1 MDMQNGKIVKGVGG
15 KYTVRTS
22 DGTRLVARARGVF
35 RHERI
40 SPEVGDNVCLRIEEN
55 GDAYIESIDKRKN
68 LLIRPP
74 MANLDILFITAA
86 AAKPAPVLSTLDKL
100 SAICVHDGILPV
112 FVITK
117 CDLDPAGGAALA
129 KLYKKSGFPAFTLR
143 GLGEDADGADGAGD
157 ADSADSANGD
167 CGDCGDCGE
176 IAALRAFLAE
186 HLPGK
191 TAAFAGASGI
201 GKSTLLNLLFPALAL
216 ATGSIS
222 EKIARGKHTT
232 RHVELFEADG
242 GLIADTPGFSMLDF
256 MRFDFMKVG
265 DLADAFPDFAPY
277 LGRCRYTKC
286 THLCEDGC
294 AVCAAVAD
302 GKIAASRHDSYVE
315 LYRILKEK
323 KEWKKNG
330 RFA

>member
-1 MDMQNGKIVKGVGG
+1 MEKANGKIVKGVGG
-15 KYTVRTS
+15 KYTVRTA
-22 DGTRLVARARGVF
+22 DGARCTARARGAF
-35 RHERI
+35 RHAQI
-40 SPEVGDNVCLRIEEN
+40 SPEVGDDVTLRIEEN
-55 GDAYIESIDKRKN
+55 GDAYIESIGARKN

-100 SAICVHDGILPV
+100 SAICVHGGILPV

-117 CDLDPAGGAALA
+117 CDLDPAGGARIAAL
-129 KLYKKSGFPAFTLR
+129 YEKSGFPAFTLR
-143 GLGEDADGADGAGD
+143 GLGEDADGTNGAGGTD
-157 ADSADSANGD
+157 AD
-167 CGDCGDCGE
+167 E
-176 IAALRAFLAE
+176 VAALRDFLAE
-186 HLPGK
+186 NLPGK

-222 EKIARGKHTT
+222 EKIERGRHTT

-242 GLIADTPGFSMLDF
+242 GLVADTPGFGMLDF

-294 AVCAAVAD
+294 AVCEAVERGD
-302 GKIAASRHDSYVE
+302 IERSRHDSYVE
-315 LYRILKEK
+315 LYHTLKEK

>member
-1 MDMQNGKIVKGVGG
+1 MEKVNGKIVKGVGG
-15 KYTVRTS
+15 KYTVLAA
-22 DGTRLVARARGVF
+22 DGARYTARARGAF
-35 RHERI
+35 RHAQI
-40 SPEVGDNVCLRIEEN
+40 SPEVGDDVTLRIEEN
-55 GDAYIESIDKRKN
+55 GDAYIESIGARRN

-100 SAICVHDGILPV
+100 SAICVHGGILPV

-117 CDLDPAGGAALA
+117 CDLDPAGGARIAAL
-129 KLYKKSGFPAFTLR
+129 YEKSGFPAFTLR
-143 GLGEDADGADGAGD
+143 GLGDGAGD
-157 ADSADSANGD
+157 GGDADESGD
-167 CGDCGDCGE
+167 AAGLDPAE
-176 IAALRAFLAE
+176 VAALRAFLAE
-186 HLPGK
+186 NLPGK

-222 EKIARGKHTT
+222 EKIERGRHTT

-242 GLIADTPGFSMLDF
+242 GLVADTPGFSMLDF

-265 DLADAFPDFAPY
+265 DLADAFPDFASY
-277 LGRCRYTKC
+277 LGNCRYTKC

-294 AVCAAVAD
+294 AVCEAVARGD
-302 GKIAASRHDSYVE
+302 IERSRHDSYVE
-315 LYRILKEK
+315 LYHTLKEK
-323 KEWKKNG
+323 KEWKKNS

>member
-1 MDMQNGKIVKGVGG
+1 MEKVNGKIVKGVGG
-15 KYTVRTS
+15 KYTVLAA
-22 DGTRLVARARGVF
+22 DGARYTARARGAF
-35 RHERI
+35 RHAQI
-40 SPEVGDNVCLRIEEN
+40 SPEVGDDVTLRIEEN
-55 GDAYIESIDKRKN
+55 GDAYIESIGARRN

-86 AAKPAPVLSTLDKL
+86 AAKPAPILSTLDKL
-100 SAICVHDGILPV
+100 SAICVHGGILPV

-117 CDLDPAGGAALA
+117 CDLDPAGGARIAAL
-129 KLYKKSGFPAFTLR
+129 YEKSGFPAFTLR
-143 GLGEDADGADGAGD
+143 GLGDGAGD
-157 ADSADSANGD
+157 DGDADESGD
-167 CGDCGDCGE
+167 AAGLDPAE
-176 IAALRAFLAE
+176 VAALRAFLAE
-186 HLPGK
+186 NLPGK

-222 EKIARGKHTT
+222 EKIERGRHTT

-242 GLIADTPGFSMLDF
+242 GLVADTPGFSMLDF

-277 LGRCRYTKC
+277 LGKCRYTKC

-294 AVCAAVAD
+294 AVCEAVARGD
-302 GKIAASRHDSYVE
+302 IERSRHDSYVE
-315 LYRILKEK
+315 LYHTLKEK
-323 KEWKKNG
+323 KEWKKNS

>member
-1 MDMQNGKIVKGVGG
+1 MEKANGKIVKGVGG
-15 KYTVRTS
+15 KYTVRTA
-22 DGTRLVARARGVF
+22 DGARFAARARGAF
-35 RHERI
+35 RHAQI
-40 SPEVGDNVCLRIEEN
+40 SPEVGDDVTLRIEEN
-55 GDAYIESIDKRKN
+55 GDAYIESIGARKN

-100 SAICVHDGILPV
+100 SAICVHGGILPV

-117 CDLDPAGGAALA
+117 CDLDPAGGARIAAL
-129 KLYKKSGFPAFTLR
+129 YEKSGFPAFTLR
-143 GLGEDADGADGAGD
+143 GLGEDADGTSGAGGTD
-157 ADSADSANGD
+157 A
-167 CGDCGDCGE
+167 GE
-176 IAALRAFLAE
+176 VAALRAFLAE
-186 HLPGK
+186 SLPGK

-222 EKIARGKHTT
+222 EKIERGRHTT

-242 GLIADTPGFSMLDF
+242 GLVADTPGFGMLDF

-294 AVCAAVAD
+294 AVCEAVERGD
-302 GKIAASRHDSYVE
+302 IERSRHDSYVE
-315 LYRILKEK
+315 LYHTLKEK

>member
-1 MDMQNGKIVKGVGG
+1 MEKVNGKIVKGVGG
-15 KYTVRTS
+15 KYTVLAA
-22 DGTRLVARARGVF
+22 DGARYTARARGAF
-35 RHERI
+35 RHAQI
-40 SPEVGDNVCLRIEEN
+40 SPEVGDDVTLRIEEN
-55 GDAYIESIDKRKN
+55 GDAYIESIGARKN

-100 SAICVHDGILPV
+100 SAICVHGGILPV

-117 CDLDPAGGAALA
+117 CDLDPAGGARIAAL
-129 KLYKKSGFPAFTLR
+129 YEKSGFPAFTLR
-143 GLGEDADGADGAGD
+143 GLGDGAGD
-157 ADSADSANGD
+157 GGDADESGD
-167 CGDCGDCGE
+167 AAGLDPAE
-176 IAALRAFLAE
+176 VAALRAFLAE
-186 HLPGK
+186 NLPGK

-222 EKIARGKHTT
+222 EKIERGRHTT

-242 GLIADTPGFSMLDF
+242 GLVADTPGFSMLDF

-265 DLADAFPDFAPY
+265 DLADAFPDFASY
-277 LGRCRYTKC
+277 LGKCRYTKC

-294 AVCAAVAD
+294 AVCEAVARGD
-302 GKIAASRHDSYVE
+302 IERSRHDSYVE
-315 LYRILKEK
+315 LYHTLKEK
-323 KEWKKNG
+323 KEWKKNS

>member
-1 MDMQNGKIVKGVGG
+1 MEKANGKIVKGVGG
-15 KYTVRTS
+15 KYTVRTA
-22 DGTRLVARARGVF
+22 DGARFAARARGAF
-35 RHERI
+35 RHAQI
-40 SPEVGDNVCLRIEEN
+40 SPEVGDDVTLRIEEN
-55 GDAYIESIDKRKN
+55 GDAYIESIGARKN

-100 SAICVHDGILPV
+100 SAICVHGGILPV

-117 CDLDPAGGAALA
+117 CDLDPAGGARIAAL
-129 KLYKKSGFPAFTLR
+129 YEKSGFPAFTLR
-143 GLGEDADGADGAGD
+143 GLGDDADGTNGAGGTD
-157 ADSADSANGD
+157 AD
-167 CGDCGDCGE
+167 E
-176 IAALRAFLAE
+176 VAALRDFLAE
-186 HLPGK
+186 NLPGK

-222 EKIARGKHTT
+222 EKIERGRHTT

-242 GLIADTPGFSMLDF
+242 GLVADTPGFGMLDF

-294 AVCAAVAD
+294 AVCEAVERGD
-302 GKIAASRHDSYVE
+302 IERSRHDSYVE
-315 LYRILKEK
+315 LYHTLKEK

>member
-1 MDMQNGKIVKGVGG
+1 MEKVNGKIVKGVGG
-15 KYTVRTS
+15 KYTVLAA
-22 DGTRLVARARGVF
+22 DGARYTARARGAF
-35 RHERI
+35 RHAQI
-40 SPEVGDNVCLRIEEN
+40 SPEVGDDVTLRIEEN
-55 GDAYIESIDKRKN
+55 GDAYIESIGARRN

-86 AAKPAPVLSTLDKL
+86 AAKPAPILSTLDKL
-100 SAICVHDGILPV
+100 SAICVHGGILPV

-117 CDLDPAGGAALA
+117 CDLDPAGGARIAAL
-129 KLYKKSGFPAFTLR
+129 YEKSGFPAFTLR
-143 GLGEDADGADGAGD
+143 GLGDGAGD
-157 ADSADSANGD
+157 GGDADESVDAAGLDPA
-167 CGDCGDCGE
+167 E
-176 IAALRAFLAE
+176 VAALRAFLAE
-186 HLPGK
+186 NLPGK

-222 EKIARGKHTT
+222 EKIERGRHTT

-242 GLIADTPGFSMLDF
+242 GLVADTPGFSMLDF

-277 LGRCRYTKC
+277 LGKCRYTKC

-294 AVCAAVAD
+294 AVCEAVARGD
-302 GKIAASRHDSYVE
+302 IERSRHDSYVE
-315 LYRILKEK
+315 LYHTLKEK
-323 KEWKKNG
+323 KEWKKNS

>member
-1 MDMQNGKIVKGVGG
+1 MEKANGKIVKGVGG
-15 KYTVRTS
+15 KYTVRTA
-22 DGTRLVARARGVF
+22 DGARFAARARGAF
-35 RHERI
+35 RHAQI
-40 SPEVGDNVCLRIEEN
+40 SPEVGDDVMLRIEEN
-55 GDAYIESIDKRKN
+55 GDAYIESIGARRN

-86 AAKPAPVLSTLDKL
+86 AAKPAPILSTLDKL
-100 SAICVHDGILPV
+100 SAICVHGGILPV

-117 CDLDPAGGAALA
+117 CDLDPAGGARIAAL
-129 KLYKKSGFPAFTLR
+129 YEKSGFPAFTLR
-143 GLGEDADGADGAGD
+143 GLGEDAGSADGTESTNSTNSTDAG
-157 ADSADSANGD
+157 
-167 CGDCGDCGE
+167 E
-176 IAALRAFLAE
+176 VTALRAFLAE
-186 HLPGK
+186 NLPGK

-222 EKIARGKHTT
+222 EKIERGRHTT

-242 GLIADTPGFSMLDF
+242 GLVADTPGFSMLDF

-277 LGRCRYTKC
+277 LGKCRYTKC

-294 AVCAAVAD
+294 AVCEAVARGD
-302 GKIAASRHDSYVE
+302 IERSRHDSYVE
-315 LYRILKEK
+315 LYHTLKEK
-323 KEWKKNG
+323 KEWKKNS

>member
-1 MDMQNGKIVKGVGG
+1 M
-15 KYTVRTS
+15 
-22 DGTRLVARARGVF
+22 
-35 RHERI
+35 
-40 SPEVGDNVCLRIEEN
+40 GDDVTLRIEEN
-55 GDAYIESIDKRKN
+55 GDAYIESIGARKN

-100 SAICVHDGILPV
+100 SAICVHGGILPV

-117 CDLDPAGGAALA
+117 CDLDPAGGARIAAL
-129 KLYKKSGFPAFTLR
+129 YEKSGFPAFTLR
-143 GLGEDADGADGAGD
+143 GLGEDADGTNGAGGTD
-157 ADSADSANGD
+157 AD
-167 CGDCGDCGE
+167 E
-176 IAALRAFLAE
+176 VAALRDFLAE
-186 HLPGK
+186 NLPGK

-222 EKIARGKHTT
+222 EKIERGRHTT

-242 GLIADTPGFSMLDF
+242 GLVADTPGFGMLDF

-294 AVCAAVAD
+294 AVCEAVERGD
-302 GKIAASRHDSYVE
+302 IERSRHDSYVE
-315 LYRILKEK
+315 LYHTLKEK

>member
-1 MDMQNGKIVKGVGG
+1 MEKANGKIVKGVGG
-15 KYTVRTS
+15 KYTVRTA
-22 DGTRLVARARGVF
+22 DGARFAARARGAF
-35 RHERI
+35 RHAQI
-40 SPEVGDNVCLRIEEN
+40 SPEVGDDVTLRIEEN
-55 GDAYIESIDKRKN
+55 GDAYIESIGARKN

-100 SAICVHDGILPV
+100 SAICVHGGILPV

-117 CDLDPAGGAALA
+117 CDLDPAGGARIAAL
-129 KLYKKSGFPAFTLR
+129 YEKSGFPAFTLR
-143 GLGEDADGADGAGD
+143 GLGEDADGTNGAGGTD
-157 ADSADSANGD
+157 AD
-167 CGDCGDCGE
+167 E
-176 IAALRAFLAE
+176 VAALRDFLAE
-186 HLPGK
+186 NLPGK

-222 EKIARGKHTT
+222 EKIERGRHTT

-242 GLIADTPGFSMLDF
+242 GLVADTPGFGMLDF

-294 AVCAAVAD
+294 AVCEAVERGD
-302 GKIAASRHDSYVE
+302 IERSRHDSYVE
-315 LYRILKEK
+315 LYHTLKEK

>member
-1 MDMQNGKIVKGVGG
+1 MDKQNGKIVKGVGG
-15 KYTVRTS
+15 KYTVLCA
-22 DGTRLVARARGVF
+22 DGVRITARARGAF
-35 RHERI
+35 RHEQI
-40 SPEVGDNVCLRIEEN
+40 SPEVGDDVTLRIEEN
-55 GDAYIESIDKRKN
+55 GDAYIESIGQRKN

-100 SAICVHDGILPV
+100 SAICVHGGILPV

-117 CDLDPAGGAALA
+117 CDLDPAGGARIAAL
-129 KLYKKSGFPAFTLR
+129 YEKSGFPAFTLR
-143 GLGEDADGADGAGD
+143 GLGDGAGD
-157 ADSADSANGD
+157 GGDADESGD
-167 CGDCGDCGE
+167 AAGLDPAE
-176 IAALRAFLAE
+176 VAALRDFLAE
-186 HLPGK
+186 NLPGK

-222 EKIARGKHTT
+222 EKIERGRHTT

-242 GLIADTPGFSMLDF
+242 GLVADTPGFSMLDF

-294 AVCAAVAD
+294 AVCEAVERGD
-302 GKIAASRHDSYVE
+302 IERSRHDSYVE
-315 LYRILKEK
+315 LYHTLKEK

>member
-1 MDMQNGKIVKGVGG
+1 MEKVNGKIVKGVGG
-15 KYTVRTS
+15 KYTVLAA
-22 DGTRLVARARGVF
+22 DGARYTARARGAF
-35 RHERI
+35 RHAQI
-40 SPEVGDNVCLRIEEN
+40 SPEVGDDVTLRIEEN
-55 GDAYIESIDKRKN
+55 GDAYIESIGARRN

-100 SAICVHDGILPV
+100 SAICVHGGILPV

-117 CDLDPAGGAALA
+117 CDLDPAGGARIAAL
-129 KLYKKSGFPAFTLR
+129 YEKSGFPAFTLR
-143 GLGEDADGADGAGD
+143 GLGDGAGD
-157 ADSADSANGD
+157 GGDADESGD
-167 CGDCGDCGE
+167 AAGLDPAE
-176 IAALRAFLAE
+176 VAALRAFLAE
-186 HLPGK
+186 NLPGK

-222 EKIARGKHTT
+222 EKIERGRHTT

-242 GLIADTPGFSMLDF
+242 GLVADTPGFSMLDF

-277 LGRCRYTKC
+277 LGKCRYTKC

-294 AVCAAVAD
+294 AVCEAVARGD
-302 GKIAASRHDSYVE
+302 IERSRHDSYVE
-315 LYRILKEK
+315 LYHTLKEK
-323 KEWKKNG
+323 KEWKKNS

>member
-1 MDMQNGKIVKGVGG
+1 MDRINGKIVKGVGG
-15 KYTVRTS
+15 KYTVLS
-22 DGTRLVARARGVF
+22 DGKRYAARARGVF
-35 RHERI
+35 RHEQI
-40 SPEVGDNVCLRIEEN
+40 SPEVGDDVTLRIEAN
-55 GDAYIESIDKRKN
+55 GDAYIESIGARKN

-100 SAICVHDGILPV
+100 SAICVHGGILPV

-117 CDLDPAGGAALA
+117 CDLDPAGGARIAAL
-129 KLYKKSGFPAFTLR
+129 YEKSGFPAFTLR
-143 GLGEDADGADGAGD
+143 GLGEDADGTNGAGGTD
-157 ADSADSANGD
+157 AD
-167 CGDCGDCGE
+167 E
-176 IAALRAFLAE
+176 VAALRDFLAE
-186 HLPGK
+186 NLPGK

-222 EKIARGKHTT
+222 ERIERGRHTT

-242 GLIADTPGFSMLDF
+242 GLVADTPGFGMLDF

-294 AVCAAVAD
+294 AVCEAVERGD
-302 GKIAASRHDSYVE
+302 IERSRHDSYVE
-315 LYRILKEK
+315 LYHTLKEK

>member
-1 MDMQNGKIVKGVGG
+1 MEKANGKIVKGVGG
-15 KYTVRTS
+15 KYTVRTA
-22 DGTRLVARARGVF
+22 DGARFAARARGAF
-35 RHERI
+35 RHAQI
-40 SPEVGDNVCLRIEEN
+40 SPEVGDDVMLRIEEN
-55 GDAYIESIDKRKN
+55 GDAYIESIGARRN

-86 AAKPAPVLSTLDKL
+86 AAKPAPILSTLDKL
-100 SAICVHDGILPV
+100 SAICVHGGILPV

-117 CDLDPAGGAALA
+117 CDLDPAGGARIAAL
-129 KLYKKSGFPAFTLR
+129 YEKSGFPAFTLR
-143 GLGEDADGADGAGD
+143 GLGEDAGSADGTESTNGTGGTDAG
-157 ADSADSANGD
+157 
-167 CGDCGDCGE
+167 E
-176 IAALRAFLAE
+176 VTALRAFLAE
-186 HLPGK
+186 NLPGK

-222 EKIARGKHTT
+222 EKIERGRHTT

-242 GLIADTPGFSMLDF
+242 GLVADTPGFSMLDF

-277 LGRCRYTKC
+277 LGKCRYTKC

-294 AVCAAVAD
+294 AVCEAVARGD
-302 GKIAASRHDSYVE
+302 IERSRHDSYVE
-315 LYRILKEK
+315 LYHTLKEK
-323 KEWKKNG
+323 KEWKKNS

>member
-1 MDMQNGKIVKGVGG
+1 MEKVNGKIVKGVGG
-15 KYTVRTS
+15 KYTVLAA
-22 DGTRLVARARGVF
+22 DGARYTARARGAF
-35 RHERI
+35 RHAQI
-40 SPEVGDNVCLRIEEN
+40 SPEVGDDVTLRIEEN
-55 GDAYIESIDKRKN
+55 GDAYIESIGARRN

-86 AAKPAPVLSTLDKL
+86 AAKPAPILSTLDKL
-100 SAICVHDGILPV
+100 SAICVHGGILPV

-117 CDLDPAGGAALA
+117 CDLDPAGGARIAAL
-129 KLYKKSGFPAFTLR
+129 YEKSGFPAFTLR
-143 GLGEDADGADGAGD
+143 GLGDGAGD
-157 ADSADSANGD
+157 GGDADESGD
-167 CGDCGDCGE
+167 AAGLDPAE
-176 IAALRAFLAE
+176 VAALRAFLAE
-186 HLPGK
+186 NLPGK

-222 EKIARGKHTT
+222 EKIERGRHTT

-242 GLIADTPGFSMLDF
+242 GLVADTPGFSMLDF

-277 LGRCRYTKC
+277 LGKCRYTKC

-294 AVCAAVAD
+294 AVCEAVARGD
-302 GKIAASRHDSYVE
+302 IERSRHDSYVE
-315 LYRILKEK
+315 LYHTLKEK
-323 KEWKKNG
+323 KEWKKNS

>member
-1 MDMQNGKIVKGVGG
+1 MEKVNGKIVKGVGG
-15 KYTVRTS
+15 KYTVLAA
-22 DGTRLVARARGVF
+22 DGARYTARARGAF
-35 RHERI
+35 RHAQI
-40 SPEVGDNVCLRIEEN
+40 SPEVGDDVTLRIEEN
-55 GDAYIESIDKRKN
+55 GDAYIESIGARRN

-86 AAKPAPVLSTLDKL
+86 AAKPAPILSTLDKL
-100 SAICVHDGILPV
+100 SAICVHGGILPV

-117 CDLDPAGGAALA
+117 CDLDPAGGARIAAL
-129 KLYKKSGFPAFTLR
+129 YEKSGFPAFTLR
-143 GLGEDADGADGAGD
+143 GLGDGAGD
-157 ADSADSANGD
+157 GGDADESGD
-167 CGDCGDCGE
+167 AAGLDPAE
-176 IAALRAFLAE
+176 VAALRAFLAE
-186 HLPGK
+186 NLPGK

-222 EKIARGKHTT
+222 EKIERGRHTT

-242 GLIADTPGFSMLDF
+242 GLVADTPGFSMLDF

-265 DLADAFPDFAPY
+265 DLADAFPDFAPW

-294 AVCAAVAD
+294 AVCEAVRR
-302 GKIAASRHDSYVE
+302 GEIERSRHDSYVE
-315 LYRILKEK
+315 LYRILKDK
-323 KEWKKNG
+323 KEWKKSG
-330 RFA
+330 RF

>member
-1 MDMQNGKIVKGVGG
+1 MEKVNGKIVKGVGG
-15 KYTVRTS
+15 KYTVLAA
-22 DGTRLVARARGVF
+22 DGARYTARARGAF
-35 RHERI
+35 RHAQI
-40 SPEVGDNVCLRIEEN
+40 SPEVGDDVTLRIEEN
-55 GDAYIESIDKRKN
+55 GDAYIESIGARRN

-100 SAICVHDGILPV
+100 SAICVHGGILPV

-117 CDLDPAGGAALA
+117 CDLDPAGGARIAAL
-129 KLYKKSGFPAFTLR
+129 YEKSGFPAFTLR
-143 GLGEDADGADGAGD
+143 GLGDGAGD
-157 ADSADSANGD
+157 GGDADESGD
-167 CGDCGDCGE
+167 AAGLDPAE
-176 IAALRAFLAE
+176 VAALRAFLAE
-186 HLPGK
+186 NLPGK

-222 EKIARGKHTT
+222 EKIERGRHTT

-242 GLIADTPGFSMLDF
+242 GLVADTPGFGMLDF

-277 LGRCRYTKC
+277 LGKCRYTKC

-294 AVCAAVAD
+294 AVCEAVARGD
-302 GKIAASRHDSYVE
+302 IERSRHDSYVE
-315 LYRILKEK
+315 LYHTLKEK
-323 KEWKKNG
+323 KEWKKNS

>member
-1 MDMQNGKIVKGVGG
+1 MEKANGKIVKGVGG
-15 KYTVRTS
+15 KYTVLCA
-22 DGTRLVARARGVF
+22 DGAHITARARGAF
-35 RHERI
+35 RHAQI
-40 SPEVGDNVCLRIEEN
+40 SPEVGDDVCCRVEEN
-55 GDAYIESIDKRKN
+55 GDAYIESIGARKN

-117 CDLDPAGGAALA
+117 CDLDPAGGAHIAAL
-129 KLYKKSGFPAFTLR
+129 YRKSGFPAFTLR
-143 GLGEDADGADGAGD
+143 GLGAGAVEDGD
-157 ADSADSANGD
+157 MQRFDRDEAR
-167 CGDCGDCGE
+167 
-176 IAALRAFLAE
+176 ALRDFLAE
-186 HLPGK
+186 NLPGK

-222 EKIARGKHTT
+222 EKIERGRHTT

-242 GLIADTPGFSMLDF
+242 GLVADTPGFGMLDF
-256 MRFDFMKVG
+256 MRFDFMQVG
-265 DLADAFPDFAPY
+265 DLADAFPDFAPW
-277 LGRCRYTKC
+277 LGHCRYTKC

-294 AVCAAVAD
+294 AVCAAVERGD
-302 GKIAASRHDSYVE
+302 IERSRHDSYVE
-315 LYRILKEK
+315 LYRILKDK
-323 KEWKKNG
+323 KDRKKGG
-330 RFA
+330 RF

>member
-1 MDMQNGKIVKGVGG
+1 MEKVNGKIVKGVGG
-15 KYTVRTS
+15 KYTVLAA
-22 DGTRLVARARGVF
+22 DGARYTARARGAF
-35 RHERI
+35 RHAQI
-40 SPEVGDNVCLRIEEN
+40 SPEVGDDVTLRIEEN
-55 GDAYIESIDKRKN
+55 GDAYIESIGARRN

-100 SAICVHDGILPV
+100 SAICVHGGILPV

-117 CDLDPAGGAALA
+117 CDLDPAGGARIAAL
-129 KLYKKSGFPAFTLR
+129 YEKSGFPAFTLR
-143 GLGEDADGADGAGD
+143 GLGDGAGD
-157 ADSADSANGD
+157 GGDADESGD
-167 CGDCGDCGE
+167 AAGLDPAE
-176 IAALRAFLAE
+176 VAALRAFLAE
-186 HLPGK
+186 NLPGK

-222 EKIARGKHTT
+222 EKIERGRHTT

-242 GLIADTPGFSMLDF
+242 GLVADTPGFSMLDF

-265 DLADAFPDFAPY
+265 DLADAFPDFASY
-277 LGRCRYTKC
+277 LGKCRYTKC

-294 AVCAAVAD
+294 AVCEAVARGD
-302 GKIAASRHDSYVE
+302 IERSRHDSYVE
-315 LYRILKEK
+315 LYHTLKEK
-323 KEWKKNG
+323 KEWKKNS

>member
-1 MDMQNGKIVKGVGG
+1 MEKANGKIVKGVGG
-15 KYTVRTS
+15 KYTVRTA
-22 DGTRLVARARGVF
+22 DGARYTARARGAF
-35 RHERI
+35 RHAQI
-40 SPEVGDNVCLRIEEN
+40 SPEVGDDVTLRIEEN
-55 GDAYIESIDKRKN
+55 GDAYIESIGARKN

-100 SAICVHDGILPV
+100 SAICVHGGILPV

-117 CDLDPAGGAALA
+117 CDLDPAGGARIAAL
-129 KLYKKSGFPAFTLR
+129 YEKSGFPAFTLR
-143 GLGEDADGADGAGD
+143 GLGEDADGTNGAGGTD
-157 ADSADSANGD
+157 AD
-167 CGDCGDCGE
+167 E
-176 IAALRAFLAE
+176 VAALRDFLAE
-186 HLPGK
+186 NLPGK
-191 TAAFAGASGI
+191 IAAFAGASGI

-222 EKIARGKHTT
+222 EKIERGRHTT

-242 GLIADTPGFSMLDF
+242 GLVADTPGFGMLDF

-294 AVCAAVAD
+294 AVCEAVERGD
-302 GKIAASRHDSYVE
+302 IERSRHDSYVE
-315 LYRILKEK
+315 LYHTLKEK

>member
-1 MDMQNGKIVKGVGG
+1 MEKVNGKIVKGVGG
-15 KYTVRTS
+15 KYTVLAA
-22 DGTRLVARARGVF
+22 DGARYTARARGAF
-35 RHERI
+35 RHAQI
-40 SPEVGDNVCLRIEEN
+40 SPEVGDDVTLRIEEN
-55 GDAYIESIDKRKN
+55 GDAYIESIGARRN

-100 SAICVHDGILPV
+100 SAICVHGGILPV

-117 CDLDPAGGAALA
+117 CDLDPAGGARIAAL
-129 KLYKKSGFPAFTLR
+129 YEKSGFPAFTLR
-143 GLGEDADGADGAGD
+143 GLGDGAGD
-157 ADSADSANGD
+157 GGDADESGD
-167 CGDCGDCGE
+167 AAGLDPAE
-176 IAALRAFLAE
+176 VAALRAFLAE
-186 HLPGK
+186 NLPGK

-222 EKIARGKHTT
+222 EKIERGRHTT

-242 GLIADTPGFSMLDF
+242 GLVADTPGFSMLDF

-277 LGRCRYTKC
+277 LGKCRYTKC

-294 AVCAAVAD
+294 AVCEAVACGD
-302 GKIAASRHDSYVE
+302 IERSRHDSYVE
-315 LYRILKEK
+315 LYHTLKEK
-323 KEWKKNG
+323 KEWKKNS